1 MLNQQ
6 TIEKLHAMRMRGM
19 ADAFTQQQE
28 EPQTAQLSFEERF
41 ALLVD
46 RQWNWRQNRALERR
60 LKEGRLQGPACIE
73 DIDFRAARGL
83 DKQVVRSLIHDS
95 EWVRRHQH
103 IFLVGPT
110 GIGKTFLARAFGQK
124 ACRDGFTAYF
134 ATASQLFR
142 ELEMARADGSYVK
155 RLRGLGQVDV
165 LIVDDWAM
173 APLAE
178 TERRAFLEICDERYL
193 TRSTLLT
200 SQLPVAKWH
209 AQIGD
214 PTVADSILDRLV
226 HGAHR
231 IELQGESM
239 RKKKVGRGG
248 KDAEQEAGRDVFP
261 GANSSRPTGSLRQ
274 RPEIRAGE
282 KGSKATAPRQRKP
295 PTLLTDVDHC
305 FTLRKPCVASLRSD
319 RHQIGMTDRHHRN
332 AQSANAPASSFCF
345 LRWAVRAWLGVSPAC
360 SRFRLAPS
368 HQSRK

>member
-6 TIEKLHAMRMRGM
+6 TNEKLCTMRLRGM

-28 EPQTAQLSFEERF
+28 DPQTMQLSFEERF

-60 LKEGRLQGPACIE
+60 LKDARLQGPACIE
-73 DIDFRAARGL
+73 DIDFRATRGL
-83 DKQVVRSLIHDS
+83 DKQVVRSLTHDS
-95 EWVRRHQH
+95 DWVRRHQH
-103 IFLVGPT
+103 IFLLGPT
-110 GIGKTFLARAFGQK
+110 GLGKTFLARAFGQK

-134 ATASQLFR
+134 ATAAQLFR
-142 ELEMARADGSYVK
+142 ELEMARADGSYAK
-155 RLRGLGQVDV
+155 RLRALGQADV

-178 TERRAFLEICDERYL
+178 AERRAFLEICDERYL

-226 HGAHR
+226 HAAHK

-239 RKKKVGRGG
+239 RKKKSRGG
-248 KDAEQEAGRDVFP
+248 KD
-261 GANSSRPTGSLRQ
+261 
-274 RPEIRAGE
+274 GE
-282 KGSKATAPRQRKP
+282 
-295 PTLLTDVDHC
+295 
-305 FTLRKPCVASLRSD
+305 
-319 RHQIGMTDRHHRN
+319 
-332 AQSANAPASSFCF
+332 
-345 LRWAVRAWLGVSPAC
+345 
-360 SRFRLAPS
+360 
-368 HQSRK
+368 